1 MSEKIFSISIP
12 LKSWELVTK
21 LAQKAE
27 VSRSSFVKEA
37 LAEYINKHFGD
48 KVKPSQLLELTTD
61 KRFTKGEN
69 KWKK

>member
-12 LKSWELVTK
+12 LKSWKLVTK
-21 LAQKAE
+21 LAKKAE

-37 LAEYINKHFGD
+37 LAEYINKNFGD

-61 KRFTKGEN
+61 KRFTRGN
-69 KWKK
+69 KNA